1 MAARRKTGPARP
13 TRSRRVRSR
22 TVDAGESPTVRTAS
36 DNSRAYSVLYVHGI
50 GHQEPAEAT
59 KRNWDTA
66 LFGQAMGDQTRLA
79 YWADVRDGGASAD
92 AAGTRS
98 RARSRHARNE
108 AEAERYEH
116 AMQRAFE
123 GRLRPVEAVGS
134 YEGAVF
140 GRFLPG
146 VGDSIFKWLTERF
159 VQDTSA
165 YFHEP
170 KTRQAIQDRFVKALE
185 EAARPAR
192 PGDPAVPIILIAH
205 SQGSIVAYDV
215 LTELGSRTPSGRAID
230 VAAFVTI
237 GSPLGIDEVQRKLAG
252 AGAKLPY
259 GRVPKAVRAW
269 TNMADA
275 FDPVALDKTLA
286 GEFTT
291 DEARPVHVH
300 DVAVRNKVFWN
311 PHSAVGY
318 LSTEQVQSV
327 VYSMLGWNRLS
338 YGRRVRRDVLAEVVQ
353 VMAQREV
360 SELRSGLQ
368 RHHVLIELRDVAGFG
383 ESARVGARGAEVR
396 SLQENSA
403 RVVEYLK
410 RSVEDVDEARIDPL
424 KRFVAARLTAFEIQA
439 LESDRIADVYCV
451 WKSTRKRAL
460 INRSAAVVQAPAAHL
475 AYKAEGEG
483 ITWAVLD
490 TGVQSNHPH
499 FAKYGNVVQVWD
511 CTQKGPVVPLAGTGA
526 KAGAVSSDLE
536 GHGTHVCGI
545 IAGER
550 PEPDGRASRRKKG
563 AAGATLPFYRG
574 LAPRA
579 RLHVYKVLDDG
590 GFGEDAWIIK
600 AIDHIA
606 ERNNAASDLSIH
618 GVNLSLGG
626 AFDPEVYGCG
636 HSPIC
641 QELRRLWRQGL
652 VVCVACGNE
661 GVVEL
666 STPDGPQMLNTFL
679 SIGDPANL
687 DECIAVG
694 SVHSDNPHSYG
705 ISHFSSRGPTADGR
719 AKPDLVA
726 PGERIWSCNSH
737 FAGDDEASL
746 YISLDGTSMATPH
759 VSGLVAA
766 FLSVRRE
773 FIGRPDEV
781 KRILLANCTD
791 LARDRYL
798 QGAGM
803 PNLVKML
810 ANT

>member
-1 MAARRKTGPARP
+1 M
-13 TRSRRVRSR
+13 SSV
-22 TVDAGESPTVRTAS
+22 VHTAS
-36 DNSRAYSVLYVHGI
+36 DTSRAYSVLYIHGL
-50 GHQEPAEAT
+50 GQQEPAEAT

-66 LFGQAMGDQTRLA
+66 LFGQSMGEATSLA
-79 YWADVRDGGASAD
+79 YWADILHGSEGR
-92 AAGTRS
+92 AAGRRTRS
-98 RARSRHARNE
+98 RTGPTGRE
-108 AEAERYEH
+108 AARYEQ
-116 AMQRAFE
+116 AMARAFE
-123 GRLRPVEAVGS
+123 GRLRPVEPGGS

-146 VGDSIFKWLTERF
+146 VGDSIFNWLTARF
-159 VQDTSA
+159 IQDTSA

-170 KTRQAIQDRFVKALE
+170 AVRQAIQSRFVDALE
-185 EAARPAR
+185 LAVRPAR
-192 PGDPAVPIILIAH
+192 PGGPPLPVILVAH
-205 SQGSIVAYDV
+205 SQGSIIAYDV
-215 LTELGSRTPSGRAID
+215 LTALSGRTPSGLPLD
-230 VAAFVTI
+230 LVALVTF

-252 AGAKLPY
+252 AGPSAPY
-259 GRVPKAVRAW
+259 GTVPAGVRAW
-269 TNMADA
+269 TNLADP

-286 GEFTT
+286 GEFQAP
-291 DEARPVHVH
+291 DPARPVHVH

-318 LSTEQVQSV
+318 LATEPLQSV

-353 VMAQREV
+353 VMARQEV
-360 SELRSGLQ
+360 SDFKSGAL
-368 RHHVLIELRDVAGFG
+368 RHHVLIELRDVDGFG
-383 ESARVGARGAEVR
+383 ESARVGARGAEIR
-396 SLQENSA
+396 SLKDN
-403 RVVEYLK
+403 RDFVVRYLLGK
-410 RSVEDVDEARIDPL
+410 VADKGAARIDPL

-439 LESDRIADVYCV
+439 LETDCVAPVYCV

-460 INRSAAVVQAPAAHL
+460 INRSTAVVQAPAAHL
-475 AYKAEGEG
+475 AYKAEGAG

-490 TGVQSNHPH
+490 TGVQSDHPH
-499 FAKYGNVVQVWD
+499 FQKNGTIVQVWD
-511 CTQKGPVVPLAGTGA
+511 CTQQGDPVPVVGPRARKGA
-526 KAGAVSSDLE
+526 ARDLE

-545 IAGER
+545 IAGE
-550 PEPDGRASRRKKG
+550 EPSPKDPARS
-563 AAGATLPFYRG
+563 YRG
-574 LAPRA
+574 VAPKA

-606 ERNNAASDLSIH
+606 EANNEAAGLTIH

-661 GVVEL
+661 GAVEL
-666 STPDGPQMLNTFL
+666 STPEGPQTLNTFL

-687 DECIAVG
+687 DECVAVG
-694 SVHSDNPHSYG
+694 SVHADNPHSYG

-719 AKPDLVA
+719 SKPDLVA

-737 FAGDDEASL
+737 FAKNDPSSH

-773 FIGRPDEV
+773 FIGRPDDV
-781 KRILLANCTD
+781 KRILVENCTD
-791 LARDRYL
+791 LDRDRYL